1 MINDASLQRLKL
13 AASEAAADA
22 SLWQPYVADL
32 ARCLGATSVH
42 FRTPKPP
49 GAAGTPWW
57 VAHGAG
63 PDLLEQYARHWGAHD
78 PWANHPHGHKAST
91 VGRCYI
97 GSEFLSWPDLQRTP
111 FYNDFGR
118 RAGLKGVLSTLVDD
132 DSDGLGAITKI
143 ALFREDGQPEFE
155 PEQQRALQHLQ
166 PSLRRALRSQ
176 WAFRLVQAQASAV
189 EQTLEALPHAV
200 FLLAGNAD
208 LEHANGH
215 GSRLRAEGVVR
226 TVGSRISGLAQLR
239 DRNLE
244 HLVAAAGAGLPQER
258 GLWLAG
264 EREFRTGHVLLSALS
279 PASPLAAHWP
289 RAAVLMSV
297 QWDDPVRTRRAR
309 LEALNSRTRL
319 TSAEQLVLKGLIAGS
334 TAEEIALAQ
343 GVQVSTVRTH
353 VRRLLEKTYTRRVVD
368 LVRLVAG

>member
-42 FRTPKPP
+42 FRTPRPP
-49 GAAGTPWW
+49 GAAGRPWW

-78 PWANHPHGHKAST
+78 PWANHPRGHKASA

-97 GSEFLSWPDLQRTP
+97 GSEFLSWPELQRTP

-118 RAGLKGVLSTLVDD
+118 RAGLKGVLSALVDD
-132 DSDGLGAITKI
+132 ESDGLGAITKI

-155 PEQQRALQHLQ
+155 GEQQRALQHLQ

-176 WAFRLVQAQASAV
+176 WAFRLLQARATAV
-189 EQTLEALPHAV
+189 EDTLEALPHAV
-200 FLLAGNAD
+200 FLLGRNAD
-208 LEHANGH
+208 LEHANSH
-215 GSRLRAEGVVR
+215 GSRLRAEGVLR
-226 TVGSRISGLAQLR
+226 IVGRRASGLAQLG
-239 DRNLE
+239 DRNLAD
-244 HLVAAAGAGLPQER
+244 LVSAACAGLAQEC
-258 GLWLAG
+258 GLWLPG
-264 EREFRTGHVLLSALS
+264 GHDLRTGHVLLSALS
-279 PASPLAAHWP
+279 PSSPLAANWP
-289 RAAVLMSV
+289 RAAVLMAV
-297 QWDDPVRTRRAR
+297 QWDHPVRTRRAR

-319 TSAEQLVLKGLIAGS
+319 TSAEQQVLERLVAGS
-334 TAEEIALAQ
+334 TAEEIAQAQ
-343 GVQVSTVRTH
+343 GVRVSTVRTH